1 MITWGWNEHGLC
13 GNGNEDNI
21 LIPHQVAALTDYV
34 IKMIGC
40 GAGHSFAMINDTWY
54 EIKRNNTCTCLRN
67 ILDAQKV
74 LSANFYNILLTCII

>member
-1 MITWGWNEHGLC
+1 LITWGWNEHGLC

-21 LIPHQVAALTDYV
+21 LIPHQVTALTDHV
-34 IKMIGC
+34 IKMLGC

-54 EIKRNNTCTCLRN
+54 EIKWNNTCTLSVRN

-74 LSANFYNILLTCII
+74 QISTIFYLPV

>member
-1 MITWGWNEHGLC
+1 LITWGWNEHGLC

-40 GAGHSFAMINDTWY
+40 GAGHSFAMINDT
-54 EIKRNNTCTCLRN
+54 
-67 ILDAQKV
+67 
-74 LSANFYNILLTCII
+74 